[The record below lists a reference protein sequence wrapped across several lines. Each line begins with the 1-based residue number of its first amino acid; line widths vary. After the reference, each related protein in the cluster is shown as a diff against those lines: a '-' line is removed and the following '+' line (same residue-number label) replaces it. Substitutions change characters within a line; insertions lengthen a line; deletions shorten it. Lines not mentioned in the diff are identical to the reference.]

1 MDKHINKIL
10 ILNKKYYLDKIISYN
25 DYINELHQI
34 LQTTLL
40 EYNMVM
46 QTEYIN
52 ILTNFNKLNLDNI
65 IKNQDTINKSTPE
78 YVIPFDDLQ
87 IEHNPILLKSDE
99 PEDNDSDIINSD
111 NEDTDEPEDNASNEY
126 TDGSEDINE
135 YENEND
141 LYFDQCCARIDNVV
155 YNLDDYEPEFIDNY
169 PAGVYISREG
179 HIIGSPCCNSV
190 SEFDEINNIFCE
202 EHKENYEDIREEP
215 YYI

>member
-52 ILTNFNKLNLDNI
+52 ILTNFNKINLDNI
-65 IKNQDTINKSTPE
+65 IKNQKNINKYTPE

-87 IEHNPILLKSDE
+87 IEHNPILLKS
-99 PEDNDSDIINSD
+99 
-111 NEDTDEPEDNASNEY
+111 DEPEDNASNEY